1 MKVSSTFS
9 KVAGSRDS
17 VPGRAPQSAE
27 LSCAYLS
34 AGGGPRGNPRRG
46 FPLLFVLWVCAC
58 APIRWEVVVSL
69 SCHSTPFLWCLP
81 KETVSSRQRKALFY
95 LGGST
100 IRVSATSR
108 WSGRS
113 SPDFGRGLVLVG
125 GMCVCAVFLGRS
137 LFHLLPIP
145 PHFFAL
151 AQRNG
156 VEPQRNAL
164 KGAATGGVGSHPP
177 LPRTR
182 SPNITADCVKLTLPG
197 RLTNRP
203 QTNLTHQFVPLGLT
217 PKWERRAGPPR
228 RCGGFKALFF
238 GGSTPFLWA
247 STKEMG
253 SNGREV

>member
-1 MKVSSTFS
+1 MGGFRYP
-9 KVAGSRDS
+9 ALPFDPIS
-17 VPGRAPQSAE
+17 VVLAQRNGVEPPKKSA
-27 LSCAYLS
+27 
-34 AGGGPRGNPRRG
+34 
-46 FPLLFVLWVCAC
+46 F
-58 APIRWEVVVSL
+58 
-69 SCHSTPFLWCLP
+69 
-81 KETVSSRQRKALFY
+81 FY

-113 SPDFGRGLVLVG
+113 SPDFCRGLVLVG
-125 GMCVCAVFLGRS
+125 GLCGCAVFLGKSCRP
-137 LFHLLPIP
+137 LLPIP

-164 KGAATGGVGSHPP
+164 LGAATVAVRSRPP

-197 RLTNRP
+197 QFTHRV

-217 PKWERRAGPPR
+217 PKWERRVGPPR
-228 RCGGFKALFF
+228 
-238 GGSTPFLWA
+238 
-247 STKEMG
+247 
-253 SNGREV
+253 